1 MSPLDKLIMKT
12 LIKKNCTDFIR
23 HQIKFYLEF
32 SRWALLT
39 WGPNF
44 LFKDLQL
51 TAIMLRF
58 VSTSTTLF
66 LSHQYLIS
74 PSHSTAHGTFR
85 VGLDSASEEEEGSP
99 FLDLFGFVFWGG
111 GREGGS
117 FWNRCLS
124 TEHLHWTFLCYDG
137 FTPTDHELLGFLL
150 FDLLGGKITWRRR
163 RIIGS
168 QSLPT
173 NLMDR
178 TGDFFSSFL
187 SVFCQVFPCF
197 LSNFQ

>member
-51 TAIMLRF
+51 TAVMLRF

-74 PSHSTAHGTFR
+74 PSHSTAHGTFW

-111 GREGGS
+111 GREGGQFLEQVS
-117 FWNRCLS
+117 
-124 TEHLHWTFLCYDG
+124 LHWTSPLNISVLRWLHANRSWTSRFCFIWLVG
-137 FTPTDHELLGFLL
+137 GKKS
-150 FDLLGGKITWRRR
+150 LGGGE
-163 RIIGS
+163 GS
-168 QSLPT
+168 LVV
-173 NLMDR
+173 NL
-178 TGDFFSSFL
+178 
-187 SVFCQVFPCF
+187 
-197 LSNFQ
+197 

>member
-1 MSPLDKLIMKT
+1 MVKDLKKKKMTAKMSPLDKLIMKT

-111 GREGGS
+111 GGRGAVFG
-117 FWNRCLS
+117 
-124 TEHLHWTFLCYDG
+124 
-137 FTPTDHELLGFLL
+137 
-150 FDLLGGKITWRRR
+150 
-163 RIIGS
+163 
-168 QSLPT
+168 
-173 NLMDR
+173 
-178 TGDFFSSFL
+178 TGVSPLNISIER
-187 SVFCQVFPCF
+187 FCVTMASRQQIM
-197 LSNFQ
+197 NF

>member
-1 MSPLDKLIMKT
+1 MVKDLKKKKNDGKNVPFGQTNHEDFN
-12 LIKKNCTDFIR
+12 KKNCTDFIR

-111 GREGGS
+111 GREGAVFG
-117 FWNRCLS
+117 
-124 TEHLHWTFLCYDG
+124 
-137 FTPTDHELLGFLL
+137 
-150 FDLLGGKITWRRR
+150 
-163 RIIGS
+163 
-168 QSLPT
+168 
-173 NLMDR
+173 
-178 TGDFFSSFL
+178 TGVSPLNISIER
-187 SVFCQVFPCF
+187 FCVTMASRQQIM
-197 LSNFQ
+197 NF